1 VPSGLK
7 VGRAGGPAY
16 AELAW
21 PEDRDGGL
29 ARMLS
34 VRHLSAPGVAVDAL
48 QVADGECV
56 AVMGLSGA
64 GKTRL
69 LRAIADL
76 DPNRGEVIADGI
88 DRARVSGPAWRRLVG
103 YLPAASGWWADI
115 VGAHFP
121 DRNGCRALVAE
132 MRLPADVLDWPVLR
146 LSTGERQRL
155 ALARALVRRPRVLLL
170 DEPTGALDDEA
181 RAAVEAILRRE
192 LAAGASMIMVT
203 HDQAQ
208 AGRLAARTV
217 RVDNGRLLGAGA

>member
-1 VPSGLK
+1 
-7 VGRAGGPAY
+7 
-16 AELAW
+16 
-21 PEDRDGGL
+21 
-29 ARMLS
+29 MLS

-56 AVMGLSGA
+56 AIMGPSGA

-88 DRARVSGPAWRRLVG
+88 DRARVSGPGWRRLVG
-103 YLPAASGWWADI
+103 YLPAESGWWADI

-121 DRNGCRALVAE
+121 DRDGCGALVAE
-132 MRLPADVLDWPVLR
+132 MLLPADVLDWPVLR

-170 DEPTGALDDEA
+170 DEPTGALDDDA
-181 RAAVEAILRRE
+181 RATVEAILGRG
-192 LAAGASMIMVT
+192 LAAGASMLMVT
-203 HDQAQ
+203 HDQTQ
-208 AGRLAARTV
+208 AERLAARTV
-217 RVDNGRLLGAGA
+217 RVDSGRLLGAGP

>member
-7 VGRAGGPAY
+7 VGRAGCLAY
-16 AELAW
+16 AELARL
-21 PEDRDGGL
+21 EDRDGAL
-29 ARMLS
+29 RMLS

-48 QVADGECV
+48 HVADGECV
-56 AVMGLSGA
+56 AVMGPSGA

-103 YLPAASGWWADI
+103 YLPAESGWWADI

-155 ALARALVRRPRVLLL
+155 ALARALARAPRALLL
-170 DEPTGALDDEA
+170 DEPTGALDEEA
-181 RAAVEAILRRE
+181 RALVEAILRRQ
-192 LAAGASMIMVT
+192 LDAGTPILMVT
-203 HDQAQ
+203 HDQSQ
-208 AGRLAARTV
+208 AERLAARIV
-217 RVDNGRLLGAGA
+217 RVENGRLVSCAA